1 MITTEHERP
10 GDDIRVREDESRIKP
25 DWDSDVITRPL
36 VGEYRTIQQ
45 FAYLLNCHPRT
56 LQRWIREGH
65 YPPTMRTPGGHPRW
79 SPADIDYYLRVTA

>member
-10 GDDIRVREDESRIKP
+10 GDDIRVREDESRMQP
-25 DWDSDVITRPL
+25 D
-36 VGEYRTIQQ
+36 GEYRTIAQ